1 MTDSRAGTLL
11 REARH
16 LRHLSQRQVAQMTG
30 TTQSAI
36 SRIENGAS
44 VPSYDRV
51 IEVLHVLGLDAE
63 VRLELLEVDEA
74 ALSRNLRLDS
84 ATRFKNA
91 VRSAQFALSGRRAL
105 SRHGL

>member
-1 MTDSRAGTLL
+1 
-11 REARH
+11 
-16 LRHLSQRQVAQMTG
+16 MTG